1 LDVHPRLFDIG
12 PFNIFSHVIGPLTVY
27 TYGVLLAAA
36 YLLGLQLAIHRA
48 RKAGLDSGRVLD
60 LGVYLVIAALVGAKV
75 LLLAVNYSYFR
86 THPAEMFVL
95 ARSGGVFYGG
105 LIGATIVAFWY
116 IRRHAL
122 PLWTTCDMFAP
133 GIALGHVIGR
143 LGCLAAGCCYGIP
156 TTRPWGIT
164 FRDPFAALNVGT
176 PLNVPLHPTQLYE
189 AGAELLILI
198 WLLAIERRGRP
209 FPGRTFWGYMLLYAI
224 SRFIIEFYRGD
235 ERGIIMGVSTSQ
247 FISLILAPVSVIMLI
262 VLSRRSPSTGPVRAA
277 RRAA

>member
-1 LDVHPRLFDIG
+1 
-12 PFNIFSHVIGPLTVY
+12 
-27 TYGVLLAAA
+27 
-36 YLLGLQLAIHRA
+36 A

-75 LLLAVNYSYFR
+75 LLLGVNYSYFR
-86 THPAEMFVL
+86 THPSEIMVL

-105 LIGATIVAFWY
+105 LIGATLVAFWY

-143 LGCLAAGCCYGIP
+143 LGCLAAGCCYGLP
-156 TTRPWGIT
+156 TNKPWGIT
-164 FRDPFAALNVGT
+164 FTDPFAALNVGT
-176 PLNVPLHPTQLYE
+176 PLNIPLHPTQLYE
-189 AGAELLILI
+189 AGAELLILMF
-198 WLLAIERRGRP
+198 LLTTERKGRAY
-209 FPGRTFWGYMLLYAI
+209 PGRTFWGYMLLYAI

-235 ERGIIMGVSTSQ
+235 ERGMIMGWSTSQ
-247 FISLILAPVSVIMLI
+247 FISLILAPLSLFMLI
-262 VLSRRSPSTGPVRAA
+262 TLRKRATAPEPAKSA